1 MTITQIRRR
10 DGELIDFDRTRIEK
24 AIDLA
29 AQDAGDID
37 RSFVPAVTDFIIKDL
52 QHVFG
57 EVFVNRIPGVE
68 DIQDIVE
75 QNLMKLH
82 KYEVAKQ
89 YIIYRSKRSE
99 ERVEKKEELIKQF
112 EENAM
117 KVTKSNGS
125 KAFFDED
132 KVRAVFDRAAK
143 GYEDRCTFEAL
154 MEAFKKN
161 LVEDIKTSDI
171 NKLLTKTCVDLVS
184 VENIAWEQVAAQI
197 FLGNVYKQA
206 IKNRWIKLGDIYKPA
221 SYKALFDEYIEKGLY
236 YKDFYKYYSEADILE
251 AGKHLN
257 KKTDE
262 DYGYTTVLSLNKRY
276 LCNPNKVIKELPQ
289 EMYMSVALFLAI
301 PEPVENRLAFALKV
315 YELCSTQKISLP
327 TPTLINARTNYHQ
340 LSSCFEISIDDDLR
354 GIYHGVE
361 NMAQISKY
369 GGGIGVYLG
378 NIRSRGGMIR
388 GIEGVSGGANPWIKV
403 INDTAIA
410 VNQLGSRLGSISVTL
425 DVWHRDIYD
434 FLDLQTETGDIRSK
448 AFDVFP
454 AISVPDIFMRRV
466 MEDADWTLFDPNEIE
481 RIIGKKLQDNYSDE
495 FEVLY
500 VALEADDRLKLKQTV
515 KAKDLFKK
523 FLKTTVETGM
533 PYVNYRDTI
542 NKLNPNKHAG
552 MIYTTNLC
560 TEIQQ
565 NTSPTKFIEETIEGG
580 KIILRYDP
588 GDLVVCNLASINVAK
603 VFEEDVIKEA
613 FPVVARILDNVITL
627 NYYPIKEAEVTS
639 KKYRSIGIGYL
650 GLAEYL
656 ATHGMAYD
664 SPEARAHV
672 DNLFEQYAYYTYDAS
687 IQLAAERGTYTA
699 YKGSEYD
706 KGILLGHDKE
716 WFVREKKMGQKWANL
731 FDAMKKHGI
740 RFWYHTAPAPNTS
753 TAGIV
758 GTTAALLPIY
768 KKYFVETNLSA
779 PTVRVAP
786 KLAPEN
792 FWLYKEYINMDMND
806 VIDMMSVIYQWVDQ
820 SISFE
825 WMIDPAKVSPAELYG
840 YYVKSWEQG
849 IKTVYYVRSLSAEVG
864 EACVSCSG

>member
-1 MTITQIRRR
+1 
-10 DGELIDFDRTRIEK
+10 
-24 AIDLA
+24 
-29 AQDAGDID
+29 
-37 RSFVPAVTDFIIKDL
+37 
-52 QHVFG
+52 
-57 EVFVNRIPGVE
+57 
-68 DIQDIVE
+68 
-75 QNLMKLH
+75 
-82 KYEVAKQ
+82 
-89 YIIYRSKRSE
+89 
-99 ERVEKKEELIKQF
+99 
-112 EENAM
+112 
-117 KVTKSNGS
+117 
-125 KAFFDED
+125 
-132 KVRAVFDRAAK
+132 
-143 GYEDRCTFEAL
+143 
-154 MEAFKKN
+154 
-161 LVEDIKTSDI
+161 
-171 NKLLTKTCVDLVS
+171 
-184 VENIAWEQVAAQI
+184 
-197 FLGNVYKQA
+197 
-206 IKNRWIKLGDIYKPA
+206 
-221 SYKALFDEYIEKGLY
+221 
-236 YKDFYKYYSEADILE
+236 
-251 AGKHLN
+251 
-257 KKTDE
+257 
-262 DYGYTTVLSLNKRY
+262 
-276 LCNPNKVIKELPQ
+276 
-289 EMYMSVALFLAI
+289 
-301 PEPVENRLAFALKV
+301 
-315 YELCSTQKISLP
+315 
-327 TPTLINARTNYHQ
+327 
-340 LSSCFEISIDDDLR
+340 
-354 GIYHGVE
+354 
-361 NMAQISKY
+361 
-369 GGGIGVYLG
+369 
-378 NIRSRGGMIR
+378 MIR

-454 AISVPDIFMRRV
+454 AISVPDLFMRRV
-466 MEDADWTLFDPNEIE
+466 KEDADWTLFDPNEIE

-495 FEVLY
+495 FEALY
-500 VALEADDRLKLKQTV
+500 VALEADDRLKLKQAV

-580 KIILRYDP
+580 KIILRYEP

-740 RFWYHTAPAPNTS
+740 RF
-753 TAGIV
+753 
-758 GTTAALLPIY
+758 
-768 KKYFVETNLSA
+768 
-779 PTVRVAP
+779 
-786 KLAPEN
+786 
-792 FWLYKEYINMDMND
+792 
-806 VIDMMSVIYQWVDQ
+806 
-820 SISFE
+820 
-825 WMIDPAKVSPAELYG
+825 
-840 YYVKSWEQG
+840 
-849 IKTVYYVRSLSAEVG
+849 
-864 EACVSCSG
+864 

>member
-1 MTITQIRRR
+1 MMIKYLPAKPHTLSFHIYLTMTLVQIRRR
-10 DGELIDFDRTRIEK
+10 DGELIDFDRIRIEK
-24 AIDLA
+24 AIELA
-29 AQDAGDID
+29 AIDAGESD
-37 RSFVPAVTDFIIKDL
+37 RSFVPVLTDFVVKDL

-57 EVFVNRIPGVE
+57 EVFVNRVPGVE

-75 QNLMKLH
+75 QNLMKFH

-89 YIIYRSKRSE
+89 YIIYRAKHTE
-99 ERVEKKEELIKQF
+99 ERTEKKEELIKQF

-117 KVTKSNGS
+117 KVTKSDGS
-125 KAFFDED
+125 KAFFDVD
-132 KVRAVFDRAAK
+132 KIQAVFDRAAK
-143 GYEDRCTFEAL
+143 GHENTCTFDVL

-171 NKLLTKTCVDLVS
+171 NKLLTKTCVDLIS

-206 IKNRWIKLGDIYKPA
+206 IKNRKMKLGDIYTPA

-236 YKDFYKYYSEADILE
+236 YKDFYTYYSEADILE

-262 DYGYTTVLSLNKRY
+262 SYGYTTVLSLNKRY
-276 LCNPNKVIKELPQ
+276 LCNPNKVVKELPQ

-301 PEPVENRLAFALKV
+301 PEPAETRLAFALKA
-315 YELCSTQKISLP
+315 YEMCSTQKISLP
-327 TPTLINARTNYHQ
+327 TPTLINARTNYNQ
-340 LSSCFEISIDDDLR
+340 LSSCFKINIDDDLR
-354 GIYHGVE
+354 GIYHSIE

-388 GIEGVSGGANPWIKV
+388 GIEGVSGGVNPWIKV

-410 VNQLGSRLGSISVTL
+410 VNQLGARLGSISVTL

-466 MEDADWTLFDPNEIE
+466 KEDGEWTLFDPNEVE
-481 RIIGKKLQDNYSDE
+481 RMTGKRLQDTYSTE
-495 FEVLY
+495 FEALY
-500 VALEADDRLKLKQTV
+500 IALEADSRLKLKHTI

-533 PYVNYRDTI
+533 PYVFYRDTV
-542 NKLNPNKHAG
+542 NRLNPNKHAG
-552 MIYTTNLC
+552 MVYSTQLC
-560 TEIQQ
+560 TEICQ
-565 NTSPTKFIEETIEGG
+565 NTSPTKFVEETIEGG
-580 KIILRYDP
+580 KIILRYEP

-603 VFEEDVIKEA
+603 VFDQKTMAET
-613 FPVVARILDNVITL
+613 FPVVMRILDNVITL
-627 NYYPIKEAEVTS
+627 NYYPIKEAEHTAM
-639 KKYRSIGIGYL
+639 KYRSVGLGYL

-672 DNLFEQYAYYTYDAS
+672 DDLFEQYAYYTYEAS
-687 IQLAAERGTYTA
+687 VGLAKERGTYGV
-699 YKGSEYD
+699 YRGSEYD

-716 WFVREKKMGQKWANL
+716 WFVREKKL
-731 FDAMKKHGI
+731 
-740 RFWYHTAPAPNTS
+740 
-753 TAGIV
+753 
-758 GTTAALLPIY
+758 
-768 KKYFVETNLSA
+768 
-779 PTVRVAP
+779 
-786 KLAPEN
+786 
-792 FWLYKEYINMDMND
+792 
-806 VIDMMSVIYQWVDQ
+806 
-820 SISFE
+820 
-825 WMIDPAKVSPAELYG
+825 
-840 YYVKSWEQG
+840 
-849 IKTVYYVRSLSAEVG
+849 
-864 EACVSCSG
+864 